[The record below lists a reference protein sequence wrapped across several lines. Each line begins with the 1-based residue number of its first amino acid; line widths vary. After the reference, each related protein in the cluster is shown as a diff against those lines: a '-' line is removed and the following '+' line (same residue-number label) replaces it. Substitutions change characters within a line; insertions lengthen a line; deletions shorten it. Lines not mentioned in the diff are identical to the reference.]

1 MKLNILATTLTL
13 VASAVAVEWDADS
26 KESICAAAKLVA
38 DGEWNYYEG
47 LKRGGT
53 VGMFTNPYYWWH
65 AGEAFGGLLDYYIYC
80 DKDNSTLKSLIFNGM
95 YHQAGDD
102 YNYIPSN
109 QSMTEGNDDQGVWG
123 LALLEAVERNFT
135 DPEHSWLS
143 MAQAVYNTM
152 YLRWDTSHCGGG
164 LRWQIFTWNS
174 GYDYKNSISNG
185 CLFHIAARLGRYL
198 QNDTYVEVAEKVWD
212 WVELVGFATYEDGD
226 DLVIW
231 DGADIDVNCT
241 DLSKNRWS
249 YNYGVYMAGCAYLYN
264 YTQDEK
270 WLTRASEIVHAST
283 WFFNNSIMYERT
295 CAVGDRC
302 NNDQRSFRSLFSR
315 FLGLTSVMA
324 PSTSDTIRP
333 LLEASAAA
341 AAQSCSGGYDGV
353 TCGENWSVN
362 GWDGKNGL
370 GEQMSALE
378 VMLAVMVNRHDVPAP
393 YDSENGGSSTS
404 NVNAGIGSVDQT
416 NQNLITVTQK
426 DKAGAGALTA
436 IVLAI
441 LLGGAIWMLF

>member
-1 MKLNILATTLTL
+1 MKFSLLATLAAMVTT
-13 VASAVAVEWDADS
+13 VASVELDIDS
-26 KESICAAAKLVA
+26 MDSICAAAKVVA

-47 LKRGGT
+47 NKKGGT
-53 VGMFTNPYYWWH
+53 VGMFTTPYYWWH
-65 AGEAFGGLLDYYIYC
+65 AGEAFGGLLDYYIFC
-80 DKDNSTLKSLIFNGM
+80 DKDNQTLHDLIFDGM

-102 YNYIPSN
+102 YNYIPAN

-143 MAQAVYNTM
+143 MSQAVYNTM
-152 YLRWDTSHCGGG
+152 YLRWDSAHCGGG

-174 GYDYKNSISNG
+174 GYDYKNTISNG
-185 CLFHIAARLGRYL
+185 CLFQIAARLGRYL
-198 QNDTYVEVAEKVWD
+198 KNDTYIEVAERVWN
-212 WVELVGFATYEDGD
+212 WIELVGFATYEGGE
-226 DLVIW
+226 DLIIW
-231 DGADIDVNCT
+231 DGANIDDNCT

-264 YTQDEK
+264 YTEDEV
-270 WLTRASEIVHAST
+270 WLTRAKEIVHASN

-295 CAVGDRC
+295 CATSDRC

-315 FLGLTSVMA
+315 FLSLTSVLA
-324 PSTSDTIRP
+324 PETYDDIRP
-333 LLEASAAA
+333 LIETSAAA
-341 AAQSCSGGYDGV
+341 AAQSCSGGSDGV
-353 TCGENWSVN
+353 TCGENWSVL
-362 GWDGKNGL
+362 GWDGKYGL

-378 VMLAVMVNRHDVPAP
+378 VILGLLVHDVPAP
-393 YDSENGGSSTS
+393 YTADNGGSSKS
-404 NVNAGIGSVDQT
+404 NVNAGVGSADQT
-416 NQNLITVTQK
+416 NKNEIKVTQK

-441 LLGGAIWMLF
+441 LLGGAVWMLF